1 MSTCSTNNN
10 ENTIDGSFTRY
21 SKILLKSFVLVSSVI
36 FLITLKKKYLN
47 KEITLFY
54 IALFIVMSSVIFS
67 FIGLVDGFVFN
78 NIAVGMGIAIGM
90 HIMDF

>member
-1 MSTCSTNNN
+1 
-10 ENTIDGSFTRY
+10 
-21 SKILLKSFVLVSSVI
+21 
-36 FLITLKKKYLN
+36 
-47 KEITLFY
+47 
-54 IALFIVMSSVIFS
+54 MSSVIFS